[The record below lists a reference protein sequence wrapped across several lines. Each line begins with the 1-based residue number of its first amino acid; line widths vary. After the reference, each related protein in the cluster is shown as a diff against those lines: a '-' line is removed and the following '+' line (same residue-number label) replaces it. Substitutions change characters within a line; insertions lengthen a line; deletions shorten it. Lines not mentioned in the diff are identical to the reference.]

1 MNRWSL
7 QIKITVIV
15 AVITTLA
22 CIVITAN
29 SIISA
34 DNYYGAF
41 VDESL
46 IQKDAPQSIEG
57 LPGADQHAISPD
69 RDLDY
74 QMVNR
79 RFSVLSII
87 VLVLIVLLS
96 SVLTY
101 FLMGKTLGPLNRFV
115 HSIRG
120 IRYDK
125 LSERIELPKCKDE
138 IWQLTNTFN
147 SMLGRLEEAF
157 ELKTQFAANAA
168 HELKTPLTIMKSS
181 LQVLEMEEHPSETD
195 YREFIE
201 DTREGIERLIKTVD
215 SLMALTKEQAEEETE
230 EIVLRGLLGQIA
242 EDLKSRAEE
251 NRITIIVNA
260 DESVIWASRTLLHR
274 MIYNLAE
281 NAVKYNR
288 PGGNIT
294 LSTIISGGRL
304 GIEVSDSGIGMD
316 EEIVKHIFEPFYR
329 ADQSRSQ
336 KIPGSG
342 LGLSIVR
349 LIAERMDGQ
358 LKIMS
363 EPDIGTTICFFF
375 PKCARKEN
383 FMVWRNPMNKRISGR
398 L

>member
-1 MNRWSL
+1 MNKWSL

-15 AVITTLA
+15 AVVSSLA
-22 CIVITAN
+22 CIGITAN

-46 IQKDAPQSIEG
+46 IRKDVEQSIEG
-57 LPGADQHAISPD
+57 LPGADQYAISPD

-79 RFSVLSII
+79 SFSVQSLI
-87 VLVLIVLLS
+87 VLVLIVLFS

-101 FLMGKTLGPLNRFV
+101 FLMGKALGPLNRFV
-115 HSIRG
+115 NTIHE

-125 LSERIELPKCKDE
+125 LSERIELPKCTDE

-147 SMLGRLEEAF
+147 GMLGRLEEAF

-168 HELKTPLTIMKSS
+168 HELKTPLTIMKAS

-215 SLMALTKEQAEEETE
+215 SLMALTKEQAEDKPED
-230 EIVLRGLLGQIA
+230 IVMGDLLGQIA
-242 EDLKSRAEE
+242 EDLKPRAEE
-251 NRITIIVNA
+251 NRITIMVNT
-260 DESVIWASRTLLHR
+260 DEFLVRASRTLLHR
-274 MIYNLAE
+274 MVYNLAE

-294 LSTIISGGRL
+294 LSTIAKGGRL
-304 GIEVSDSGIGMD
+304 GIEVSDTGIGMD
-316 EEIVKHIFEPFYR
+316 EETVKHIFEPFYR

-349 LIAERMDGQ
+349 LIAERMGGQ
-358 LKIMS
+358 LTVKS
-363 EPDIGTTICFFF
+363 EPGRGTTVGFLF
-375 PKCARKEN
+375 PESA
-383 FMVWRNPMNKRISGR
+383 KRDKI
-398 L
+398 

>member
-15 AVITTLA
+15 AVVTALA
-22 CIVITAN
+22 CIGITAN

-46 IQKDAPQSIEG
+46 IQKDVPQSIEG
-57 LPGADQHAISPD
+57 LPGADQYAISPD

-79 RFSVLSII
+79 RFSVQSLI
-87 VLVLIVLLS
+87 VLVLIVLFS

-101 FLMGKTLGPLNRFV
+101 FLMGKALGPLNRFV
-115 HSIRG
+115 YSIRG

-125 LSERIELPKCKDE
+125 LSERIELPKCTDE

-168 HELKTPLTIMKSS
+168 HELKTPLTIMKTS
-181 LQVLEMEEHPSETD
+181 LQVLEMDEHPSETD

-215 SLMALTKEQAEEETE
+215 SLMALTKEQAEEEPE
-230 EIVLRGLLGQIA
+230 EIVLGDLLRQIA
-242 EDLKSRAEE
+242 EDLKPRAEE
-251 NRITIIVNA
+251 NRITIMVNA
-260 DESVIWASRTLLHR
+260 DESVVRAGGTLLHR
-274 MIYNLAE
+274 LVYNLAE

-294 LSTIISGGRL
+294 LSTVTKGGRL
-304 GIEVSDSGIGMD
+304 GIEVSDTGIGMD
-316 EEIVKHIFEPFYR
+316 EETVKHIFEPFYR

-342 LGLSIVR
+342 LGLSLVR
-349 LIAERMDGQ
+349 LIAERMGGQ
-358 LKIMS
+358 LTVTS
-363 EPDIGTTICFFF
+363 EPEDGTTIGFLF
-375 PKCARKEN
+375 PEHAKN
-383 FMVWRNPMNKRISGR
+383 D